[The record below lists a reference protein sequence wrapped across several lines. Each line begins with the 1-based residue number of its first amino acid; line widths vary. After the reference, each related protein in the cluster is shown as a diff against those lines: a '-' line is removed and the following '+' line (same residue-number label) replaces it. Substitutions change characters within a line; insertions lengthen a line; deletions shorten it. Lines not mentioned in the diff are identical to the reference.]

1 MTGRVYLVPTNGN
14 MNRHIP
20 NNDYL
25 TAWELQELYRRCV
38 DLAEET
44 DNRYVPLYQM
54 WRDKPRHYWK
64 DIFYKKKGNMIPYM
78 KDFNGDQRSAIN
90 GNLKGLFFGCGL
102 DRKRR
107 QPPHFSYFGDE
118 RLLVNA
124 DVLLNFTKKLYF
136 ADFYCHYQYHY
147 ATLVVTNPGS
157 RQDRFCIDH
166 DLVQLDLFDN
176 ELLYLDYYKNYGR
189 AAVFVT
195 LGIRV
200 ELFVTEGMN
209 LFSLFNKGI
218 GQLVNVQP
226 RGRGHSRKNG
236 IPKKEICNICNLY

>member
-25 TAWELQELYRRCV
+25 TAWELQELYGRCV

-54 WRDKPRHYWK
+54 WRDKPQHYWK

-90 GNLKGLFFGCGL
+90 GNIKGLFFGCGL
-102 DRKRR
+102 DRKWK

-157 RQDRFCIDH
+157 WQDRFCIAN
-166 DLVQLDLFDN
+166 DLLQLNLYN
-176 ELLYLDYYKNYGR
+176 NRLLYLDYNYYGQTL
-189 AAVFVT
+189 VFVT

>member
-1 MTGRVYLVPTNGN
+1 MK
-14 MNRHIP
+14 
-20 NNDYL
+20 DL
-25 TAWELQELYRRCV
+25 TTWELQELYGRCV

-54 WRDKPRHYWK
+54 WRDKPQHYWK

-78 KDFNGDQRSAIN
+78 KDFNGDKRSAIN
-90 GNLKGLFFGCGL
+90 GNIKGLFFGCGL

-124 DVLLNFTKKLYF
+124 DVLFNFTKNLYF

-157 RQDRFCIDH
+157 MQDRFCIDH
-166 DLVQLDLFDN
+166 GLFQLNLFDN
-176 ELLYLDYYKNYGR
+176 ELLYLDYYKNYG
-189 AAVFVT
+189 
-195 LGIRV
+195 
-200 ELFVTEGMN
+200 
-209 LFSLFNKGI
+209 
-218 GQLVNVQP
+218 
-226 RGRGHSRKNG
+226 
-236 IPKKEICNICNLY
+236 

>member
-1 MTGRVYLVPTNGN
+1 MV
-14 MNRHIP
+14 
-20 NNDYL
+20 
-25 TAWELQELYRRCV
+25 
-38 DLAEET
+38 
-44 DNRYVPLYQM
+44 
-54 WRDKPRHYWK
+54 
-64 DIFYKKKGNMIPYM
+64 F
-78 KDFNGDQRSAIN
+78 FN
-90 GNLKGLFFGCGL
+90 
-102 DRKRR
+102 
-107 QPPHFSYFGDE
+107 
-118 RLLVNA
+118 
-124 DVLLNFTKKLYF
+124 
-136 ADFYCHYQYHY
+136 
-147 ATLVVTNPGS
+147 
-157 RQDRFCIDH
+157 
-166 DLVQLDLFDN
+166 LFDN